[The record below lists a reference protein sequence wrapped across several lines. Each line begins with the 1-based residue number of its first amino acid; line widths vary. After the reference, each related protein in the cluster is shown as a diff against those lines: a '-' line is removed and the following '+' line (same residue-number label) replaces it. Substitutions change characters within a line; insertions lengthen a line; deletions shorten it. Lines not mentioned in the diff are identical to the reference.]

1 MLGSVGRLMF
11 KNEETEKF
19 QSDEAA
25 IQPNGYLM
33 VLNKEDLKVVKASN
47 NFSKIVVGG
56 AKTILGHTFDELF
69 GAAITA
75 NLRRRI
81 NQEGRV
87 LMLISGDFPLFD
99 QRRFNCFVQTQGDR
113 ILIEMEETHETAEA
127 STEQTVALT
136 DAVATFGSVKNI
148 EELVELIPP
157 EIKKL
162 TGFDRVMVYKLDQ
175 AMTGEIIAERVS
187 DGMDSFLN
195 FSFPAQDITLET
207 CESYCRNTVRAVPD
221 SHYEPAALV
230 GDSQPTDLS
239 NCALA
244 SASKNH
250 IAHLRNNGIG
260 ASLSISIV
268 CNGRLW
274 GLIVCHHR
282 KAKPIPHWLRSYCE
296 VVGKLISL
304 RISAYEDN
312 TERDLKE
319 KLRRFF
325 ERVREHP
332 VREALEAA
340 LLNSAPTILELF
352 DGKGMALISGD
363 TIRTY
368 PVTPANIDISR
379 YADWLKTSGQKHFF
393 VEDNLRSKFPLEGM
407 IETASG
413 VITMSFPAYNMSI
426 HIFRPELTQ
435 TFTWASSIFMSVEK
449 ARSQVHPFEVL
460 RQTIEKH
467 SAPWTLNQMFMAQ
480 VFFDSMKSTLAAIES
495 KNTESQNSRDFC
507 KATDSHSTS
516 ESHSASESGDT

>member
-1 MLGSVGRLMF
+1 MF
-11 KNEETEKF
+11 KNENAEKF
-19 QSDEAA
+19 QSDEPT

-33 VLNKEDLKVVKASN
+33 VLDREDLRVVKASA
-47 NFSKIVVGG
+47 NFSRIVVGG
-56 AKTILGHTFDELF
+56 AKTILRHSFDDLF

-75 NLRRRI
+75 NLKRRI
-81 NQEGRV
+81 NHEGRT

-99 QRRFNCFVQTQGDR
+99 QRRFNCFVQTVDER
-113 ILIEMEETHETAEA
+113 ILIEMEESQDNAEA
-127 STEQTVALT
+127 STEQTMALT
-136 DAVATFGSVKNI
+136 EAVAAFGRVGSI
-148 EELVELIPP
+148 EELMELIPP
-157 EIKKL
+157 EVKKL
-162 TGFDRVMVYKLDQ
+162 SGFDRVMVYKLDQ
-175 AMTGEIIAERVS
+175 AMTGQVISERVS
-187 DGMDSFLN
+187 PGMESFLN

-207 CESYCRNTVRAVPD
+207 CEQYCRNTVRAVPD
-221 SHYEPAALV
+221 SHYEPAPLL
-230 GDSQPTDLS
+230 GDSEYTDLS

-250 IAHLRNNGIG
+250 IEHLRKNGIG

-282 KAKPIPHWLRSYCE
+282 QPKPIHHWLRSYCE

-304 RISAYEDN
+304 RISAYEDG

-325 ERVREHP
+325 EMIRENP
-332 VREALEAA
+332 TREALETE
-340 LLNSAPTILELF
+340 LIKNAPTILELF
-352 DGKGMALISGD
+352 DGKGMAVISGG
-363 TIRTY
+363 TISTF
-368 PVTPANIDISR
+368 PVTPASVDISK
-379 YADWLKTSGQKHFF
+379 YADWLIATNQKNVFI
-393 VEDNLRSKFPLEGM
+393 EDNLRSKFPLAGM

-413 VITMSFPAYNMSI
+413 VITMSFPAHHLSI

-449 ARSQVHPFEVL
+449 TRSNESPYEVL

-480 VFFDSMKSTLAAIES
+480 VFFESTKNALTAIE
-495 KNTESQNSRDFC
+495 
-507 KATDSHSTS
+507 
-516 ESHSASESGDT
+516 DTARA